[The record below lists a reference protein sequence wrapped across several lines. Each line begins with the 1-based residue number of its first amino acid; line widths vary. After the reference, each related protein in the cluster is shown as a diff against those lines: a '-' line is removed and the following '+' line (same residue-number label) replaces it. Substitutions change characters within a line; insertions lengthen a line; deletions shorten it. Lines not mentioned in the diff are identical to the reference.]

1 LRRIVAI
8 LALLAAVAVAALAQ
22 DAGDGGDDNGFI
34 LNFLQERISAPGR
47 QIRLHDVSGALSSR
61 ARVGSITIADDRG
74 VWLRLNGV
82 EIDWTRRSL
91 LLGRVNVNRFAIEE
105 IDVLRRP
112 EPHQPALADRL
123 PKVEAQPFS
132 LPELPV
138 SVRVAALD
146 LPRIVLGE
154 PVLGEAATLAA
165 TGSADL
171 ARGALQAGLEVR
183 RLDAAAGSLDLA
195 LDFSNATRA
204 LDIDL
209 RLQEPAGGVVAT
221 LLDIEDRGQ
230 ALLRRNR
237 ARLDVLALAAPK
249 DAEAAL
255 CATVHD
261 TRIFGGTVGTAY
273 HDILRLAGCRDVA
286 ADRFRGWP
294 TWTMEDLY
302 ALDPAII
309 VMGEGG
315 AAALRRLPGAEHLRG
330 RIIELPRDA
339 FDDPGLGMLDAAE
352 LLRANLR

>member
-1 LRRIVAI
+1 MRAAVNLIALI
-8 LALLAAVAVAALAQ
+8 LALAVAVAAGLGGTVRDGVETTQ
-22 DAGDGGDDNGFI
+22 RRQVVDA
-34 LNFLQERISAPGR
+34 
-47 QIRLHDVSGALSSR
+47 SGAVLDGAPARTVASLSILSDRLLIHLIEGDRFRATSR
-61 ARVGSITIADDRG
+61 WSSGDWTLALPAVPRLEGAKEVEDL
-74 VWLRLNGV
+74 LRL
-82 EIDWTRRSL
+82 D
-91 LLGRVNVNRFAIEE
+91 
-105 IDVLRRP
+105 
-112 EPHQPALADRL
+112 
-123 PKVEAQPFS
+123 
-132 LPELPV
+132 
-138 SVRVAALD
+138 
-146 LPRIVLGE
+146 
-154 PVLGEAATLAA
+154 
-165 TGSADL
+165 ADL
-171 ARGALQAGLEVR
+171 VIVAGGVDDHVR
-183 RLDAAAGSLDLA
+183 RLRERGQQVYCIGDLDGW
-195 LDFSNATRA
+195 ATCERVIA
-204 LDIDL
+204 DL
-209 RLQEPAGGVVAT
+209 AT